1 MIYILV
7 GNDFKK
13 KNAYIKKLG
22 GGEVPVVLSL
32 EEKPKEAIL
41 YYSESVN
48 LFGNS
53 PSIIVEDFLKTDL
66 TFKSEE
72 WAMLKESK
80 TPFFFLEDKL
90 TSTEINKLKKY
101 AVIETFETKA
111 SVEKLKSNTF
121 NIADSFA
128 KKDKM
133 NTWLLYKEAV
143 SRGSSPEEISGI
155 LFWKVKTLLLNGSQ
169 VFSKEELK
177 CFSSELVSL
186 YHMAHLGKKDFVI
199 GLEQFILSSLD
210 KKGSS

>member
-53 PSIIVEDFLKTDL
+53 PSVIVEDFLKTDL
-66 TFKSEE
+66 TFKPEE

-101 AVIETFETKA
+101 AVIETFETKT
-111 SVEKLKSNTF
+111 SVEKPKSNTF

-143 SRGSSPEEISGI
+143 SRGSSSEEISGI
-155 LFWKVKTLLLNGSQ
+155 LFWKVKTLLLNGSK